1 MAEEQAQDIDTQ
13 KQYLMAK
20 INELTDG
27 IAPGYGEA
35 FLEELMGRLEKTVSE
50 FNEEVSEL
58 LESLKVRS
66 AERDEKLKEIMERG
80 NDSAAEPS
88 AVNDDVSLAES
99 EVSDWEKR
107 LESKASDAGNKTE
120 SALKSNE
127 EEEKLKKKGFFSR
140 KKEKDK
146 KECAFQFIIFVAF

>member
-66 AERDEKLKEIMERG
+66 AERDEKLKEIMESG
-80 NDSAAEPS
+80 DDSEAELSAVNGDVSAAE
-88 AVNDDVSLAES
+88 S
-99 EVSDWEKR
+99 EMSDWEKR
-107 LESKASDAGNKTE
+107 LESKVSDAGGETE
-120 SALKSNE
+120 AAPKSDEEE
-127 EEEKLKKKGFFSR
+127 EEEKPKKKGFFRRKR
-140 KKEKDK
+140 KKEKKEK
-146 KECAFQFIIFVAF
+146 K

>member
-1 MAEEQAQDIDTQ
+1 MAEEQAQDIDAQ
-13 KQYLMAK
+13 KKYLMAK

-66 AERDEKLKEIMERG
+66 AERDEKLKEMMEG
-80 NDSAAEPS
+80 VEDSAAETSPLTVDGS
-88 AVNDDVSLAES
+88 AAES
-99 EVSDWEKR
+99 STPSIISLSFSSLSAERTLRDSSNSDTSSLNSETVFSR
-107 LESKASDAGNKTE
+107 RPMSSSRKASP
-120 SALKSNE
+120 
-127 EEEKLKKKGFFSR
+127 
-140 KKEKDK
+140 
-146 KECAFQFIIFVAF
+146 

>member
-1 MAEEQAQDIDTQ
+1 MTEEQTQDIDTQ

-66 AERDEKLKEIMERG
+66 AERDEKLKEMMERG
-80 NDSAAEPS
+80 DDSAAEPS
-88 AVNDDVSLAES
+88 AVNGDVSAAES
-99 EVSDWEKR
+99 EMSDWEKR
-107 LESKASDAGNKTE
+107 LESKASDAGGETE
-120 SALKSNE
+120 TAPKGDKEE
-127 EEEKLKKKGFFSR
+127 EEEKPKKKGFFGR
-140 KKEKDK
+140 KKKKEK
-146 KECAFQFIIFVAF
+146 

>member
-1 MAEEQAQDIDTQ
+1 MAEEQAQDIDNQ
-13 KQYLMAK
+13 KKYLMAK

-66 AERDEKLKEIMERG
+66 AERDEKLKEMMESG
-80 NDSAAEPS
+80 DDSTDEPS
-88 AVNDDVSLAES
+88 AVNGDVSAAEL
-99 EVSDWEKR
+99 EMSDWEKR
-107 LESKASDAGNKTE
+107 LESKASDTGGETE
-120 SALKSNE
+120 AAPKSDE
-127 EEEKLKKKGFFSR
+127 EEEEVKPKKKGFFNR
-140 KKEKDK
+140 NKKKGKKEKK
-146 KECAFQFIIFVAF
+146 

>member
-1 MAEEQAQDIDTQ
+1 MTEEQTQDIDTQ

-35 FLEELMGRLEKTVSE
+35 FLEELMGRLEQTVSE

-66 AERDEKLKEIMERG
+66 AQRDEKLKEMMERG
-80 NDSAAEPS
+80 DDSAAEPS
-88 AVNDDVSLAES
+88 AVNGDVSAAES
-99 EVSDWEKR
+99 EMSDWEKR
-107 LESKASDAGNKTE
+107 LESKVSDAGGETDPAPKGDKE
-120 SALKSNE
+120 E
-127 EEEKLKKKGFFSR
+127 EEEKPKKKGFFSR
-140 KKEKDK
+140 KKK
-146 KECAFQFIIFVAF
+146 KEK

>member
-66 AERDEKLKEIMERG
+66 AERDEKLKEMLEG
-80 NDSAAEPS
+80 GDDSAAEPS
-88 AVNDDVSLAES
+88 TVNGDVSAAES
-99 EVSDWEKR
+99 EMSDWEKR
-107 LESKASDAGNKTE
+107 LESKTSDAGGETE
-120 SALKSNE
+120 AAPKSDEKE
-127 EEEKLKKKGFFSR
+127 EGEKPKKKGFFSR
-140 KKEKDK
+140 KKK
-146 KECAFQFIIFVAF
+146 KEKKEKK

>member
-66 AERDEKLKEIMERG
+66 AERDEKLKEMMKG
-80 NDSAAEPS
+80 GDDSEAEPS
-88 AVNDDVSLAES
+88 AVNSDESAAES
-99 EVSDWEKR
+99 EMSDWEQR
-107 LESKASDAGNKTE
+107 LESKVREASGETKPAPEG
-120 SALKSNE
+120 E
-127 EEEKLKKKGFFSR
+127 EEEEEDEKKPKKKGFFSR
-140 KKEKDK
+140 KKK
-146 KECAFQFIIFVAF
+146 KEKKEKK